1 MNNNKI
7 IKEGQNIEEQIKEE
21 DIALE
26 EDIKEEHKKEENN
39 IIVENRNQNIE
50 NKDKI
55 EKEKIQ
61 SKKEE
66 NKINEKS
73 LSNSNI
79 IKKPVMTEEEYQ
91 KMMKKRNIMKKYS
104 KYKPMSLLF
113 GKQGKVPVQNNQNN
127 INNTNYQN
135 NYTINMTSPNLTN
148 PNLQINNYTTYLTSI
163 ETIAEEKYQKDG
175 QTLIIENPNFSVK
188 QLNYK
193 YKINQLNKIMI
204 IYIRK
209 INEIEDKYNFTNQYL
224 FYIIKIFEKI
234 SYPYI
239 FSLSLIFKNDIKPN
253 LKYFNEISPIFAE
266 FSEKMQNIQNKL
278 LESNNI
284 NKKKENEITYMNNN
298 LNESV
303 QKLNNIYANNFS
315 NTSKNIQNL
324 IINNP
329 LYAKIDTIENKFT
342 DNYNKIVA
350 YINKL
355 IHRRQK
361 FNDKYQKDTLP
372 FFTGIKE
379 RLNDTSFYQYL
390 TMGKDFIFIENSL
403 ISYINKIYSKISQF
417 LINMEIIL
425 KDSHNIFYDY
435 LELLNNIIKL
445 FYIENKNILN
455 MPSLLPNKSI
465 LNLDNLI
472 KTENIR
478 KTIEKNFSFKKI
490 IENNDNEKLFNE
502 INHFLLNY
510 RDLLLQYNFVKNV
523 EIEEVINFNLIKY
536 NNVTNFIQFLMKLI
550 PSKIT
555 IAFKEVIELKLD
567 VKRNPGILK
576 GWKDCLLIITYQ
588 GHIYIFDKEAYT
600 DIAGS
605 QNKKIT
611 RKDIINSIIEEDNI
625 KNKKE
630 EINENEDLY
639 LAIKNNKLIANYWRN
654 NFGIAKYLSNDNK
667 KLIQLYEDYMG
678 FRQYRPIIID
688 VINDNN
694 LNNLINTISLNKF
707 L

>member
-1 MNNNKI
+1 MNNNNI

-21 DIALE
+21 DITLE
-26 EDIKEEHKKEENN
+26 EDAKEETKKEDNN
-39 IIVENRNQNIE
+39 IIEE
-50 NKDKI
+50 NKNKIIEDKI

-61 SKKEE
+61 AKNEE
-66 NKINEKS
+66 NNKNEKG
-73 LSNSNI
+73 LTNSNI
-79 IKKPVMTEEEYQ
+79 IKKTAIAEEEYQ
-91 KMMKKRNIMKKYS
+91 KMMKRRNIMKRYS
-104 KYKPMSLLF
+104 KYKPLSLLF
-113 GKQGKVPVQNNQNN
+113 GKQSKAPVQNNQTNQNN
-127 INNTNYQN
+127 PNYQN
-135 NYTINMTSPNLTN
+135 NYVVNMTSPNLAN
-148 PNLQINNYTTYLTSI
+148 SNLQINNYTTYLTSV

-175 QTLIIENPNFSVK
+175 QTLIVENPNFSVK

-209 INEIEDKYNFTNQYL
+209 INELEDKYNFTNQYL
-224 FYIIKIFEKI
+224 FYIIKLFEKI

-253 LKYFNEISPIFAE
+253 LKYFQEISPIFAE

-278 LESNNI
+278 LENSNLNK
-284 NKKKENEITYMNNN
+284 NKKNEMTYMHSN

-303 QKLNNIYANNFS
+303 QKLNNIYSNNFN

-329 LYAKIDTIENKFT
+329 LYSKVDEIENKFT
-342 DNYNKIVA
+342 ENYNKIVA
-350 YINKL
+350 YINEL
-355 IHRRQK
+355 IHSQQK
-361 FNDKYQKDTLP
+361 FTDKYKKDIFP

-379 RLNDTSFYQYL
+379 RLNDISFYQFL
-390 TMGKDFIFIENSL
+390 TSGKDFIFIEKEI

-425 KDSHNIFYDY
+425 KDSHNTFYDY

-445 FYIENKNILN
+445 FYMENKNILN

-465 LNLDNLI
+465 VNLDNLL
-472 KTENIR
+472 KKENIR
-478 KTIEKNFSFKKI
+478 KNIEKSFSFKKI
-490 IENNDNEKLFNE
+490 IENSDNEKLFNE

-510 RDLLLQYNFVKNV
+510 RDLLLQYNFVKND

-536 NNVTNFIQFLMKLI
+536 NTATSFIQFLMKLI
-550 PSKIT
+550 PSKIQIT
-555 IAFKEVIELKLD
+555 FKEVIELKMD

-576 GWKDCLLIITYQ
+576 GWKNCLLITTYQ
-588 GHIYIFDKEAYT
+588 GHIYIFDKEGDA
-600 DIAGS
+600 D
-605 QNKKIT
+605 IT

-625 KNKKE
+625 KNKKQ
-630 EINENEDLY
+630 EINENEDLFQ
-639 LAIKNNKLIANYWRN
+639 AIKNNKLIANYWRDN
-654 NFGIAKYLSNDNK
+654 LGIVKLLSNDDK
-667 KLIQLYEDYMG
+667 KLVQLYEDYLG

-688 VINDNN
+688 VINDTN
-694 LNNLINTISLNKF
+694 LNNLINTISINKF

>member
-1 MNNNKI
+1 MNNYNI

-21 DIALE
+21 DITLE
-26 EDIKEEHKKEENN
+26 EDAKEEPKKEDNN
-39 IIVENRNQNIE
+39 IIEE
-50 NKDKI
+50 NKNKIIEDKI

-61 SKKEE
+61 AKNEE
-66 NKINEKS
+66 NNKNEKG
-73 LSNSNI
+73 LTNSNI
-79 IKKPVMTEEEYQ
+79 IKKTAIAEEEYQ
-91 KMMKKRNIMKKYS
+91 KMMKRRNIMKRYS
-104 KYKPMSLLF
+104 KYKPLSLLF
-113 GKQGKVPVQNNQNN
+113 GKQDKAPVQNNQTNQNN
-127 INNTNYQN
+127 PNYQN
-135 NYTINMTSPNLTN
+135 NYVVNMTSPNLAN
-148 PNLQINNYTTYLTSI
+148 SNLQINNYTTYLTSV

-209 INEIEDKYNFTNQYL
+209 INELEDKYNFTNQYL
-224 FYIIKIFEKI
+224 FYIIKLFEKI

-253 LKYFNEISPIFAE
+253 LKYFQEISPIFAE

-278 LESNNI
+278 LENSNLNK
-284 NKKKENEITYMNNN
+284 NKKNEMTYMHSN

-303 QKLNNIYANNFS
+303 QKLNNIYSNNFN

-329 LYAKIDTIENKFT
+329 LYSKVDEIENKFT
-342 DNYNKIVA
+342 ENYNKIVA
-350 YINKL
+350 YINEL
-355 IHRRQK
+355 IHSQQK
-361 FNDKYQKDTLP
+361 FTDKYKKDIFP

-379 RLNDTSFYQYL
+379 RLNDISFYQFL
-390 TMGKDFIFIENSL
+390 TSGKDFIFIEKEI

-425 KDSHNIFYDY
+425 KDSHNTFYDY

-445 FYIENKNILN
+445 FYMENKNILN

-465 LNLDNLI
+465 VNLDNLL
-472 KTENIR
+472 KKENIR
-478 KTIEKNFSFKKI
+478 KNIEKSFSFKKI
-490 IENNDNEKLFNE
+490 IENSDNEKLFNE

-510 RDLLLQYNFVKNV
+510 RDLLLQYNFVKND

-536 NNVTNFIQFLMKLI
+536 NTATSFIQFLMKLI
-550 PSKIT
+550 PSKIQIT
-555 IAFKEVIELKLD
+555 FKEVIELKMD

-576 GWKDCLLIITYQ
+576 GWKNCLLITTYQ
-588 GHIYIFDKEAYT
+588 GHIYIFDKEGDA
-600 DIAGS
+600 D
-605 QNKKIT
+605 IT

-625 KNKKE
+625 KNKKQ
-630 EINENEDLY
+630 EINENEDLFQ
-639 LAIKNNKLIANYWRN
+639 AIKNNKLIANYWRDN
-654 NFGIAKYLSNDNK
+654 LGIVKLLSNDDK
-667 KLIQLYEDYMG
+667 KLVQLYEDYLG

-688 VINDNN
+688 VINDTN
-694 LNNLINTISLNKF
+694 LNNLINTISINKF

>member
-1 MNNNKI
+1 MNNNNI

-21 DIALE
+21 DITLE
-26 EDIKEEHKKEENN
+26 EDAKEEPKKEDNN
-39 IIVENRNQNIE
+39 IIEE
-50 NKDKI
+50 NKNKIIEDKI

-61 SKKEE
+61 AKNEE
-66 NKINEKS
+66 NNKNEKG
-73 LSNSNI
+73 LTNSNI
-79 IKKPVMTEEEYQ
+79 IKKTAIAEEEYQ
-91 KMMKKRNIMKKYS
+91 KMMKRRNIMKRYS
-104 KYKPMSLLF
+104 KYKPLSLLF
-113 GKQGKVPVQNNQNN
+113 GKQGKAPVQNNQTNQNN
-127 INNTNYQN
+127 PNYQN
-135 NYTINMTSPNLTN
+135 NYVVNMTSPNLAN
-148 PNLQINNYTTYLTSI
+148 SNLQINNYTTYLTSV

-175 QTLIIENPNFSVK
+175 QTLIVENPNFSVK

-209 INEIEDKYNFTNQYL
+209 INELEDKYNFTNQYL
-224 FYIIKIFEKI
+224 FYIIKLFEKI

-253 LKYFNEISPIFAE
+253 LKYFQEISPIFAE

-278 LESNNI
+278 LENSNLNK
-284 NKKKENEITYMNNN
+284 NKKNEMTYMHSN

-303 QKLNNIYANNFS
+303 QKLNNIYSNNFN

-329 LYAKIDTIENKFT
+329 LYSKVDEIENKFT
-342 DNYNKIVA
+342 ENYNKIVA
-350 YINKL
+350 YINEL
-355 IHRRQK
+355 IHSQQK
-361 FNDKYQKDTLP
+361 FTDKYKKDIFP

-379 RLNDTSFYQYL
+379 RLNDISFYQFL
-390 TMGKDFIFIENSL
+390 TSGKDFIFIEKEI

-425 KDSHNIFYDY
+425 KDSHNTFYDY

-445 FYIENKNILN
+445 FYMENKNILN

-465 LNLDNLI
+465 VNLDNLL
-472 KTENIR
+472 KKENIR
-478 KTIEKNFSFKKI
+478 KNIEKSFSFKKI
-490 IENNDNEKLFNE
+490 IENSDNEKLFNE

-510 RDLLLQYNFVKNV
+510 RDLLLQYNFVKND

-536 NNVTNFIQFLMKLI
+536 NTATSFIQFLMKLI
-550 PSKIT
+550 PSKIQIT
-555 IAFKEVIELKLD
+555 FKEVIELKMD

-576 GWKDCLLIITYQ
+576 GWKNCLLITTYQ
-588 GHIYIFDKEAYT
+588 GHIYIFDKEGEA
-600 DIAGS
+600 D
-605 QNKKIT
+605 IT

-625 KNKKE
+625 KNKKQ
-630 EINENEDLY
+630 EINENEDLFQ
-639 LAIKNNKLIANYWRN
+639 AIKNNKLIANYWRDN
-654 NFGIAKYLSNDNK
+654 LGIVKLLSNDDK
-667 KLIQLYEDYMG
+667 KLVQLYEDYLG

-688 VINDNN
+688 VINDTN
-694 LNNLINTISLNKF
+694 LNNLINTISINKF

>member
-1 MNNNKI
+1 MNNNNI

-21 DIALE
+21 DITLE
-26 EDIKEEHKKEENN
+26 EDAKEEPKKEDNN
-39 IIVENRNQNIE
+39 IIEE
-50 NKDKI
+50 NKNKIIEDKI
-55 EKEKIQ
+55 KKEKIQ
-61 SKKEE
+61 AKNEE
-66 NKINEKS
+66 NNKNEKG
-73 LSNSNI
+73 LTNSNI
-79 IKKPVMTEEEYQ
+79 IKKTAIAEEEYQ
-91 KMMKKRNIMKKYS
+91 KMMKRRNIMKRYS
-104 KYKPMSLLF
+104 KYKPLSLLF
-113 GKQGKVPVQNNQNN
+113 GKQSKAPVQNNQTNQNN
-127 INNTNYQN
+127 PNYQN
-135 NYTINMTSPNLTN
+135 NYVVNMTSPNLAN
-148 PNLQINNYTTYLTSI
+148 SNLQINNYTTYLTSV

-175 QTLIIENPNFSVK
+175 QTLIVENPNFSVK

-209 INEIEDKYNFTNQYL
+209 INELEDKYNFTNQYL
-224 FYIIKIFEKI
+224 FYIIKLFEKI

-253 LKYFNEISPIFAE
+253 LKYFQEISPIFAE

-278 LESNNI
+278 LENSNLNK
-284 NKKKENEITYMNNN
+284 NKKNEMTYMHSN

-303 QKLNNIYANNFS
+303 QKLNNIYSNNFN

-329 LYAKIDTIENKFT
+329 LYSKVDEIENKFT
-342 DNYNKIVA
+342 ENYNKIVA
-350 YINKL
+350 YINEL
-355 IHRRQK
+355 IHSQQK
-361 FNDKYQKDTLP
+361 FTDKYKKDIFP

-379 RLNDTSFYQYL
+379 RLNDISFYQFL
-390 TMGKDFIFIENSL
+390 TSGKDFIFIEKEI

-425 KDSHNIFYDY
+425 KDSHNTFYDY

-445 FYIENKNILN
+445 FYMENKNILN

-465 LNLDNLI
+465 VNLDNLL
-472 KTENIR
+472 KKENIR
-478 KTIEKNFSFKKI
+478 KNIEKSFSFKKI
-490 IENNDNEKLFNE
+490 IENSDNEKLFNE

-510 RDLLLQYNFVKNV
+510 RDLLLQYNFVKND

-536 NNVTNFIQFLMKLI
+536 NTATSFIQFLMKLI
-550 PSKIT
+550 PSKIQIT
-555 IAFKEVIELKLD
+555 FKEVIELKMD

-576 GWKDCLLIITYQ
+576 GWKNCLLITTYQ
-588 GHIYIFDKEAYT
+588 GHIYIFDKEGDA
-600 DIAGS
+600 D
-605 QNKKIT
+605 IT

-625 KNKKE
+625 KNKKQ
-630 EINENEDLY
+630 EINENEDLFQ
-639 LAIKNNKLIANYWRN
+639 AIKNNKLIANYWRDN
-654 NFGIAKYLSNDNK
+654 LGIVKLLSNDDK
-667 KLIQLYEDYMG
+667 KLVQLYEDYLG

-688 VINDNN
+688 VINDTN
-694 LNNLINTISLNKF
+694 LNNLINTISINKF

>member
-1 MNNNKI
+1 MNNYNI

-21 DIALE
+21 DITLE
-26 EDIKEEHKKEENN
+26 EDAKEEPKKEDNN
-39 IIVENRNQNIE
+39 IIEE
-50 NKDKI
+50 NKNKIIEDKI

-61 SKKEE
+61 AKNEE
-66 NKINEKS
+66 NNKNEKG
-73 LSNSNI
+73 LTNSNI
-79 IKKPVMTEEEYQ
+79 IKKTAIAEEEYQ
-91 KMMKKRNIMKKYS
+91 KMMKRRNIMKRYS
-104 KYKPMSLLF
+104 KYKPLSLLF
-113 GKQGKVPVQNNQNN
+113 GKQGKASVQNNQTNQNN
-127 INNTNYQN
+127 PNYQN
-135 NYTINMTSPNLTN
+135 NYVVNMTSPNLAN
-148 PNLQINNYTTYLTSI
+148 SNLQINNYTTYLTSV

-175 QTLIIENPNFSVK
+175 QTLIVENPNFSVK

-209 INEIEDKYNFTNQYL
+209 INELEDKYNFTNQYL
-224 FYIIKIFEKI
+224 FYIIKLFEKI

-253 LKYFNEISPIFAE
+253 LKYFQEISPIFAE

-278 LESNNI
+278 LENSNLNK
-284 NKKKENEITYMNNN
+284 NKKNEMTYMHSN

-303 QKLNNIYANNFS
+303 QKLNNIYSNNFN

-329 LYAKIDTIENKFT
+329 LYSKVDEIENKFT
-342 DNYNKIVA
+342 ENYNKIVA
-350 YINKL
+350 YINEL
-355 IHRRQK
+355 IHSQQK
-361 FNDKYQKDTLP
+361 FTDKYKKDIFP

-379 RLNDTSFYQYL
+379 RLNDISFYQFL
-390 TMGKDFIFIENSL
+390 TSGKDFIFIEKEI

-425 KDSHNIFYDY
+425 KDSHNTFYDY

-445 FYIENKNILN
+445 FYMENKNILN

-465 LNLDNLI
+465 VNLDNLL
-472 KTENIR
+472 KKENIR
-478 KTIEKNFSFKKI
+478 KNIEKSFSFKKI
-490 IENNDNEKLFNE
+490 IENSDNEKLFNE

-510 RDLLLQYNFVKNV
+510 RDLLLQYNFVKND

-536 NNVTNFIQFLMKLI
+536 NTATSFIQFLMKLI
-550 PSKIT
+550 PSKIQIT
-555 IAFKEVIELKLD
+555 FKEVIELKMD

-576 GWKDCLLIITYQ
+576 GWKNCLLITTYQ
-588 GHIYIFDKEAYT
+588 GHIYIFDKEGDA
-600 DIAGS
+600 D
-605 QNKKIT
+605 IT

-625 KNKKE
+625 KNKKQ
-630 EINENEDLY
+630 EINENEDLFQ
-639 LAIKNNKLIANYWRN
+639 AIKNNKLIANYWRDN
-654 NFGIAKYLSNDNK
+654 LGIVKLLSNDDK
-667 KLIQLYEDYMG
+667 KLVQLYEDYLG

-688 VINDNN
+688 VINDTN
-694 LNNLINTISLNKF
+694 LNN
-707 L
+707 